1 MTRGK
6 PAEEFLSVAEIEID
20 QVEATQR
27 GFRLSGTGAD
37 SGEYRLDMHLD
48 VPVDQK
54 TRAVL
59 RELLVQTE
67 WRIWRRPRSPLK
79 PRFVRRL
86 GTGECSGR
94 A

>member
-1 MTRGK
+1 MAQEK
-6 PAEEFLSVAEIEID
+6 PGEEFLPLAEVEIE

-37 SGEYRLDMHLD
+37 LSEYRLEMHLD
-48 VPVDQK
+48 VPVDQR

-59 RELLVQTE
+59 SELLAQTE
-67 WRIWRRPRSPLK
+67 WRILRRPRSPLNPK
-79 PRFVRRL
+79 FPRQL
-86 GTGECSGR
+86 GTRERSSK

>member
-1 MTRGK
+1 MATEK
-6 PAEEFLSVAEIEID
+6 PGEEFLPLAEIEID

-27 GFRLSGTGAD
+27 GFRLSGTGTD

-59 RELLVQTE
+59 SELLAQTE
-67 WRIWRRPRSPLK
+67 WRIWRRPRSPLNLK
-79 PRFVRRL
+79 LPRQL
-86 GTGECSGR
+86 GTKERSSKV
-94 A
+94 